1 MRPLGHLDRSL
12 STSEECIAIALNRG
26 HPFSIVWASVVRIVA
41 LANFGLY
48 AEAVACADGAIAIC
62 TKHAFES
69 RIGNVLLHRG
79 PPLFDLGEKEQGL
92 ADLERGVTQW
102 RERSGIFMLAR
113 NLARLAEYQ
122 LRANQR
128 ELADANLREAEVL
141 AETSEEKDHL
151 SELFRLRG
159 RILQT
164 QGRHEQARLCF
175 ERAIAR
181 AREQGARLL
190 ELNAAR
196 NLAKLSREVGDGGEA
211 FEQLRSIVDWFPAT
225 LDVPVMAECRML
237 LGWSI

>member
-1 MRPLGHLDRSL
+1 
-12 STSEECIAIALNRG
+12 
-26 HPFSIVWASVVRIVA
+26 
-41 LANFGLY
+41 
-48 AEAVACADGAIAIC
+48 
-62 TKHAFES
+62 
-69 RIGNVLLHRG
+69 
-79 PPLFDLGEKEQGL
+79 
-92 ADLERGVTQW
+92 
-102 RERSGIFMLAR
+102 MLAR

-159 RILQT
+159 RILQS

-196 NLAKLSREVGDGGEA
+196 DLAKLSREVGDGGEA
-211 FEQLRSIVDWFPAT
+211 FGQLRSIVDWFPAT

-237 LGWSI
+237 LGSII